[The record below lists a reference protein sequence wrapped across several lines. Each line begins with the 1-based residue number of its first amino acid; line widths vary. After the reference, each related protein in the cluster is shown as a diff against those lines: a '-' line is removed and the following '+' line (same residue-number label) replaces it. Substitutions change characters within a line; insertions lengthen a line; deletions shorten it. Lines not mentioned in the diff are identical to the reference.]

1 MRARPTLF
9 SRRYRAALLDYL
21 LSGSEAELAR
31 AYDLGRMAINEGLG
45 LLLVLKTHQHEVG
58 ALIESAPDHDRGLRR
73 LNLAQAFLMETLS
86 VFEMTHRGYVALIG
100 KLRGDEHDTPR
111 KRVRKK
117 ASE

>member
-21 LSGSEAELAR
+21 LSGDEAELAR

-58 ALIESAPDHDRGLRR
+58 ALIESSPDHDRGLRR
-73 LNLAQAFLMETLS
+73 LNLAEAFLMETLS

-100 KLRGDEHDTPR
+100 KLRGNDEQGR
-111 KRVRKK
+111 KRSKRRK
-117 ASE
+117 A